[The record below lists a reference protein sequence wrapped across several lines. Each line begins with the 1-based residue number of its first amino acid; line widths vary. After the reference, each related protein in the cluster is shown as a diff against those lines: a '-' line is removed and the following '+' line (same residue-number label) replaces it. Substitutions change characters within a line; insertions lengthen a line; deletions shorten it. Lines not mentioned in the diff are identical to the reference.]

1 MQYPFQNFYLMQSK
15 TEYGSVSHKRVW
27 FHISRFSRDRYRF
40 SEALFSKEGHVI
52 STDRKAVVK
61 LVEAINKKRNV
72 NRYPQLRASA
82 AEVYALAL
90 LHEISHHVV
99 HLYIEEH
106 GSDIFTQLE
115 QHLREEHGDQQVE
128 HSLTAMIDYY
138 PPAPVY
144 SGNESAEEHL
154 HKTDQQR
161 PNTEVYLEEMLLVW
175 LSNLN
180 PALKLYHELIDDT
193 ALTTESNYKQVV
205 KTAYLFFEQLPGVGD
220 TALNLIDFLQVPAHE
235 APHSILAQL
244 NYVVS
249 HWKEYLGPYA
259 EKLLRGIDYLKEEQ
273 RPNFPPGPGP
283 SRTPDY
289 SSLEFDYEAF
299 SQDTVWMP
307 QVVLLAK
314 SALVWLDQLTRSYGR
329 TIHRLDHIPDEE
341 LNRLADMGFNSLWLI
356 GLWERSSAS
365 KTIKRSCG
373 NPEAEA
379 SAYSL
384 KRYEI
389 ADELGGWEAMHNLAD
404 RCNRRGIRLASD
416 MVPNHTGIDGDWV
429 YDHPDWFLQLPNA
442 PYPSYTYNSQN
453 LSDHPDIGIYLE
465 DHYYDRTDAALTF
478 KWQHFP
484 TQQTRYIYHGNDG
497 TSMPWNDTAQLDFLN
512 PETREALIQTILH
525 VAHNFSI
532 IRFDAA
538 MTLARKHIHRLW
550 YPAPG
555 SGGDIPG
562 RSQYGMNNEEFYRRM
577 PQEFWRE
584 VVDRVA
590 AEAPDTLLLAEAFWM
605 MEGFFVRT
613 LGMHRVYNSAFMN
626 MLKSE
631 ENEKYKNTIKSTI
644 SFEPEILKRFV
655 NFMNNPDE
663 DTAVAQFGDGDK
675 YFGVCTL
682 MVTMPGLPMFGH
694 GQIEGFHEKYGMEY
708 RRAYWNEIPNY
719 DLVNYHYQAIFPLMK
734 RRYLFADSENFRL
747 YDMYRENGEVDH
759 NVFAYSNRSGNEEAL
774 VLYNNAYNSTAG
786 RITHS
791 APFAVRDERDDRKT
805 LTCSIAEGLRIKNQ
819 VDYFTIFR
827 EQRSGLKYIRENTN
841 IHQQGLF
848 IQLHGYESHVY
859 LDFYQVEDTDGLYR
873 KLYETLNGSGIYD
886 IELRKKELFLQPIHI
901 AFKRFLQSPLIT
913 PVRQALYKGTGL
925 QKLAVEDYWSYYDDF
940 LDECLRLGYGNS
952 NYKSEALLQFR
963 KNLDALDTLSTLSQP
978 VLRPHT
984 PNQAGYYHR
993 GISMMPEVPLV
1004 VLAWTLLT
1012 PLKEFIKDI
1021 PAYHSTAECAADLLL
1036 PQQFAQPFREQGIE
1050 EEALPHLYELILVSV
1065 SQRNWT
1071 SLIETPQARSS
1082 ANQAANAP
1090 SNAPSNASA
1099 NASASGKFSASASPS
1114 ASSAGAGAVSETDQN
1129 NTPSPDQLLEHII
1142 REPFTASFLQLHH
1155 DNNAEWYKGES
1166 MQELFWWLN
1175 TLALLAQIKKGKS
1188 VFKENGEFHYID
1200 RWIKADEFSE
1210 YRVELLL
1217 MQSSLR

>member
-1 MQYPFQNFYLMQSK
+1 M
-15 TEYGSVSHKRVW
+15 RVW
-27 FHISRFSRDRYRF
+27 FHISRFSRDRYQF
-40 SEALFSKEGHVI
+40 SESLFSKEGHVI
-52 STDRKAVVK
+52 STNQKAVVQ
-61 LVEAINKKRNV
+61 LVEAMNQKRNV

-99 HLYIEEH
+99 HLYIEEN

-115 QHLREEHGDQQVE
+115 QHLREELGDAQVE
-128 HSLTAMIDYY
+128 DTLTAMIDHY

-144 SGNESAEEHL
+144 SGEEGTEEHL
-154 HKTDQQR
+154 HKLDQQR
-161 PNTEVYLEEMLLVW
+161 PNTEIYLEEMLLVW

-193 ALTTESNYKQVV
+193 ALTTESNYNKVV
-205 KTAYLFFEQLPGVGD
+205 KRAYLFFEQLPGVGD
-220 TALNLIDFLQVPAHE
+220 TSLNLIDFLQVPAHE

-273 RPNFPPGPGP
+273 RPSFPPGPGP

-289 SSLEFDYEAF
+289 SGLEFDYEAF

-389 ADELGGWEAMHNLAD
+389 AEELGGWEALHNLAN

-429 YDHPDWFLQLPNA
+429 YDHPDWFLQLPDA

-478 KWQHFP
+478 KWHHFP
-484 TQQTRYIYHGNDG
+484 SQQSRYIYHGNDG

-562 RSQYGMNNEEFYRRM
+562 RSQYGISNEEFYRSM

-663 DTAVAQFGDGDK
+663 DTAIAQFGDGDK

-694 GQIEGFHEKYGMEY
+694 GQIEGYHEKYGMEY
-708 RRAYWNEIPNY
+708 RRAYWNEIPNW
-719 DLVNYHYQAIFPLMK
+719 DLINRHYQSIFPLMK
-734 RRYLFADSENFRL
+734 KRYLFSDSENFRL

-759 NVFAYSNRSGNEEAL
+759 NVFAYSNHSGTETAL
-774 VLYNNAYNSTAG
+774 ITYNNAFNSTAG
-786 RITHS
+786 RITTS
-791 APFAVRDERDDRKT
+791 SPFAIKDSAGNRSARQYS
-805 LTCSIAEGLRIKNQ
+805 LAEGLQIVNEH
-819 VDYFTIFR
+819 DYFTIFR
-827 EQRSGLKYIRENTN
+827 EQHSGRWFIRENTAL
-841 IHQQGLF
+841 HQQGMF
-848 IQLHGYESHVY
+848 IHLHGYQSHVY
-859 LDFYQVEDTDGLYR
+859 LDFYQVQDRDGLYR
-873 KLYETLNGSGIYD
+873 KLYETLDGRGIYD
-886 IELRKKELFLQPIHI
+886 IELRKKELFLEPIHL

-913 PVRQALYKGTGL
+913 PIRQALYKGTGL
-925 QKLAVEDYWSYYDDF
+925 KKISFDDYWSYYDDF
-940 LDECLRLGYGNS
+940 LDECLRLGYGS
-952 NYKSEALLQFR
+952 SGQKAAAIKHFQ
-963 KNLDALDTLSTLSQP
+963 KNLEAIGTLSTSSNPLI
-978 VLRPHT
+978 LPHP
-984 PNQAGYYHR
+984 PNRDGYYHR
-993 GISMMPEVPLV
+993 GLTLMPETPLLM
-1004 VLAWTLLT
+1004 LAWTLLT
-1012 PLKEFIKDI
+1012 PLQEFIQEDLN
-1021 PAYHSTAECAADLLL
+1021 YSTAAECAADLLL
-1036 PQQFAQPFREQGIE
+1036 PQQFVKSFREQGVE
-1050 EEALPHLYELILVSV
+1050 EKSLPRLYELILVTV
-1065 SQRNWT
+1065 SQQNWL
-1071 SLIETPQARSS
+1071 SLLDDEE
-1082 ANQAANAP
+1082 
-1090 SNAPSNASA
+1090 
-1099 NASASGKFSASASPS
+1099 
-1114 ASSAGAGAVSETDQN
+1114 ASSVTMPPASE
-1129 NTPSPDQLLEHII
+1129 LVLEHII
-1142 REPFTASFLQLHH
+1142 REPFTAAFLNLHH
-1155 DNNAEWYKGES
+1155 DNNQEWYKGES
-1166 MQELFWWLN
+1166 MQELLWWLN
-1175 TLALLAQIKKGKS
+1175 TIALLAQIKSGKS
-1188 VFKENGEFHYID
+1188 RLQSEEVFAYIK
-1200 RWIKADEFSE
+1200 RWLQAEESAE
-1210 YRVELLL
+1210 YRIELLL
-1217 MQSSLR
+1217 ESSVT

>member
-1 MQYPFQNFYLMQSK
+1 MQYPFQNSYLTQSK
-15 TEYGSVSHKRVW
+15 SKGRRVSQTRVW

-52 STDRKAVVK
+52 STDRKAVVQ

-72 NRYPQLRASA
+72 NRYPQMRASA

-115 QHLREEHGDQQVE
+115 QHLREELGDQQVE
-128 HSLTAMIDYY
+128 HSLTAMLDHY

-154 HKTDQQR
+154 HKADQQR
-161 PNTEVYLEEMLLVW
+161 PNTEIYLEEMLLVW

-205 KTAYLFFEQLPGVGD
+205 KTAYLFFEQLPGVGN

-289 SSLEFDYEAF
+289 SSLEFDHEAF

-329 TIHRLDHIPDEE
+329 TIHRLDQIPDEE

-389 ADELGGWEAMHNLAD
+389 ADELGGWEALHNLAD

-429 YDHPDWFLQLPNA
+429 YDHPDWFLQLPDA

-774 VLYNNAYNSTAG
+774 VLYNNAFNSTAG

-791 APFAVRDERDDRKT
+791 APFAMKDAAGNRSARKYS
-805 LTCSIAEGLRIKNQ
+805 LAEGLQIFNE
-819 VDYFTIFR
+819 YNFFTIFR
-827 EQRSGLKYIRENTN
+827 EQRSGKWFIRENTAL
-841 IHQQGLF
+841 HQQGLF
-848 IQLHGYESHVY
+848 IHLHGYESHVY
-859 LDFYQVEDTDGLYR
+859 LDFYQVQDTDGLYR
-873 KLYETLNGSGIYD
+873 KLYETLDGRGIYD
-886 IELRKKELFLQPIHI
+886 IELRKKELFLEPIHL
-901 AFKRFLQSPLIT
+901 AFKRFLHSPLIT
-913 PVRQALYKGTGL
+913 PIRQALYKGTGL
-925 QKLAVEDYWSYYDDF
+925 KKISFDDYWSYYDDF

-952 NYKSEALLQFR
+952 EHKAAAIKHFQ
-963 KNLDALDTLSTLSQP
+963 KNLEAIDTLSTSSNP
-978 VLRPHT
+978 VILPHP
-984 PNQAGYYHR
+984 PNREGYYHR
-993 GISMMPEVPLV
+993 GLTIMTETPLLM
-1004 VLAWTLLT
+1004 LAWTLLT
-1012 PLKEFIKDI
+1012 PLQEFVQDDSNYGT
-1021 PAYHSTAECAADLLL
+1021 AAECAADLLL
-1036 PQQFAQPFREQGIE
+1036 PQQFVKAFLEQAVKE
-1050 EEALPHLYELILVSV
+1050 ESLTHLYELILVTV
-1065 SQRNWT
+1065 SQQNWL
-1071 SLIETPQARSS
+1071 SLLDEEE
-1082 ANQAANAP
+1082 
-1090 SNAPSNASA
+1090 
-1099 NASASGKFSASASPS
+1099 
-1114 ASSAGAGAVSETDQN
+1114 ASSVTMPPASE
-1129 NTPSPDQLLEHII
+1129 LALEQII
-1142 REPFTASFLQLHH
+1142 RAPFTAAFLDLHH
-1155 DNNAEWYKGES
+1155 DNNQEWYKGES
-1166 MQELFWWLN
+1166 MQELLWWLN
-1175 TLALLAQIKKGKS
+1175 TIAMLAQIKSGKS
-1188 VFKENGEFHYID
+1188 GVQSEDVFVHIQ
-1200 RWIKADEFSE
+1200 RWLQAE
-1210 YRVELLL
+1210 
-1217 MQSSLR
+1217 

>member
-1 MQYPFQNFYLMQSK
+1 MQYPFQNFYVMQSK
-15 TEYGSVSHKRVW
+15 TEYRSVSQTRVW
-27 FHISRFSRDRYRF
+27 FHISRFSRDRYQF

-52 STDRKAVVK
+52 STDRRAVVQ

-82 AEVYALAL
+82 SEVYALAL

-99 HLYIEEH
+99 HLYIEKH

-115 QHLREEHGDQQVE
+115 QHLREELGDAQVE
-128 HSLTAMIDYY
+128 DTLTTMIDHY

-144 SGNESAEEHL
+144 SGDESAEEHL
-154 HKTDQQR
+154 HKSGRKRT
-161 PNTEVYLEEMLLVW
+161 NTEIYLEEMLLVW

-193 ALTTESNYKQVV
+193 ALTTESNYKQIV
-205 KTAYLFFEQLPGVGD
+205 KQSYLFFEQLPGVGD
-220 TALNLIDFLQVPAHE
+220 SALNLIDFLQVPAHE

-356 GLWERSSAS
+356 GLWERSGAS

-389 ADELGGWEAMHNLAD
+389 ADELGGWEALHNLAD

-562 RSQYGMNNEEFYRRM
+562 RSQHGMSNEEFYRSM

-613 LGMHRVYNSAFMN
+613 LAMHRVYNSAFMN

-663 DTAVAQFGDGDK
+663 DTAIAQFGDGDED
-675 YFGVCTL
+675 FGVCAL
-682 MVTMPGLPMFGH
+682 RVTMPGLPMFGH
-694 GQIEGFHEKYGMEY
+694 GQIEGYHEKYGMEY
-708 RRAYWNEIPNY
+708 RRAYWNEIPNW
-719 DLVNYHYQAIFPLMK
+719 DLINRHYQSIFPLMK
-734 RRYLFADSENFRL
+734 KRYLFADSENFRL

-759 NVFAYSNRSGNEEAL
+759 NVFAYSNRSGSETAL
-774 VLYNNAYNSTAG
+774 VTYNNAFNSTAG
-786 RITHS
+786 RITTS
-791 APFAVRDERDDRKT
+791 LPFAIKDAAGNRSASQYS
-805 LTCSIAEGLRIKNQ
+805 LAEGLQILNEHN
-819 VDYFTIFR
+819 YFTIFR
-827 EQRSGLKYIRENTN
+827 EQRSGKWFIRENSTLN
-841 IHQQGLF
+841 QQGMF
-848 IQLHGYESHVY
+848 IHLHGYESHVY
-859 LDFYQVEDTDGLYR
+859 LDFYQVQDTDGLYR
-873 KLYETLNGSGIYD
+873 KLYETLDGLGIYD
-886 IELRKKELFLQPIHI
+886 IELRKKELFLEPIHL

-913 PVRQALYKGTGL
+913 PIRQALYKGTGL
-925 QKLAVEDYWSYYDDF
+925 KKISFDDYWSYYDDF
-940 LDECLRLGYGNS
+940 LDECLRLGYGS
-952 NYKSEALLQFR
+952 SEHKAAAIKHFQ
-963 KNLDALDTLSTLSQP
+963 KNLEAIGTLSTSSNPLI
-978 VLRPHT
+978 LPHP
-984 PNQAGYYHR
+984 PNREGYYHR
-993 GISMMPEVPLV
+993 GLTLMPETPLLM
-1004 VLAWTLLT
+1004 LAWTLLT
-1012 PLKEFIKDI
+1012 PLQEFIQDDSK
-1021 PAYHSTAECAADLLL
+1021 YSTAAECAADLLL
-1036 PQQFAQPFREQGIE
+1036 PQQFVKSFREQGVE
-1050 EEALPHLYELILVSV
+1050 EDSLPHLYELMLVTV
-1065 SQRNWT
+1065 SQQNWL
-1071 SLIETPQARSS
+1071 SLLDDEEASS
-1082 ANQAANAP
+1082 VTMT
-1090 SNAPSNASA
+1090 
-1099 NASASGKFSASASPS
+1099 SASEL
-1114 ASSAGAGAVSETDQN
+1114 V
-1129 NTPSPDQLLEHII
+1129 LEQII
-1142 REPFTASFLQLHH
+1142 REPFTAAFLDLHH
-1155 DNNAEWYKGES
+1155 DNNQEWYKGES
-1166 MQELFWWLN
+1166 MQELLWWLN
-1175 TLALLAQIKKGKS
+1175 TIALLTQIKSGKS
-1188 VFKENGEFHYID
+1188 GLQSEEVFAYIT
-1200 RWIKADEFSE
+1200 RWLQAEESAE
-1210 YRVELLL
+1210 YRIGLLL
-1217 MQSSLR
+1217 EESVL

>member
-1 MQYPFQNFYLMQSK
+1 M
-15 TEYGSVSHKRVW
+15 RVR

-52 STDRKAVVK
+52 STDQKAVVQ

-106 GSDIFTQLE
+106 GSDIFTQLD
-115 QHLREEHGDQQVE
+115 QHLRQELGDAQVE
-128 HSLTAMIDYY
+128 DSLTAMIDHY

-144 SGNESAEEHL
+144 SGEETAKEHL
-154 HKTDQQR
+154 HKTDQER
-161 PNTEVYLEEMLLVW
+161 PNTEIYLEEMLLVW

-244 NYVVS
+244 NYVVG
-249 HWKEYLGPYA
+249 HWTNYLGPYA

-273 RPNFPPGPGP
+273 RPSFPPGPGP

-329 TIHRLDHIPDEE
+329 TIHRLDQIPDEE
-341 LNRLADMGFNSLWLI
+341 LNRLADMGFNALWLI

-389 ADELGGWEAMHNLAD
+389 ADELGGWEALHNLAD

-429 YDHPDWFLQLPNA
+429 YDHPDWFLQLPDP

-453 LSDHPDIGIYLE
+453 LSDHPDVGIYLE

-484 TQQTRYIYHGNDG
+484 SQQTRYIYHGNDG

-555 SGGDIPG
+555 SGGDISG
-562 RSQYGMNNEEFYRRM
+562 RSQYGMSNEEFYRRM

-590 AEAPDTLLLAEAFWM
+590 AEAPETLLLAEAFWM

-663 DTAVAQFGDGDK
+663 DTAIAQFGDGDK

-694 GQIEGFHEKYGMEY
+694 GQIEGYHEKYGMEY
-708 RRAYWNEIPNY
+708 RRAYWNEIPNW
-719 DLVNYHYQAIFPLMK
+719 DLINRHYQSIFPLMK
-734 RRYLFADSENFRL
+734 KRYLFADSENFRL
-747 YDMYRENGEVDH
+747 YDMYRENGEADH
-759 NVFAYSNRSGNEEAL
+759 NVFAYSNRSGNETAL
-774 VLYNNAYNSTAG
+774 ITYNNAFNSTAG
-786 RITHS
+786 RIHTS
-791 APFAVRDERDDRKT
+791 SPFATKGADGNRSARQYS
-805 LTCSIAEGLRIKNQ
+805 LAEGLQILNEHN
-819 VDYFTIFR
+819 YFTIFR
-827 EQRSGLKYIRENTN
+827 EQRSGKWFIRENSTLN
-841 IHQQGLF
+841 RQGMFIH
-848 IQLHGYESHVY
+848 LHGYESHVY
-859 LDFYQVEDTDGLYR
+859 LDFYQVQDTDGLYR
-873 KLYETLNGSGIYD
+873 KLYETLDGRGIYD
-886 IELRKKELFLQPIHI
+886 IELRKKELFLEPIHL
-901 AFKRFLQSPLIT
+901 AFRRFLQSPLIT
-913 PVRQALYKGTGL
+913 PIRQALYKGTGL
-925 QKLAVEDYWSYYDDF
+925 KKIPFDDYWSYYDDF
-940 LDECLRLGYGNS
+940 LDECLRLGYGS
-952 NYKSEALLQFR
+952 SGHKAAAIKHFQ
-963 KNLDALDTLSTLSQP
+963 KNLEAIGTLSTSSNPLI
-978 VLRPHT
+978 LPHP
-984 PNQAGYYHR
+984 PNREGYYHR
-993 GISMMPEVPLV
+993 GLTIMPEAPL
-1004 VLAWTLLT
+1004 LMLGWTLLT
-1012 PLKEFIKDI
+1012 PLQEFIQADSN
-1021 PAYHSTAECAADLLL
+1021 YSTAAECAADLLL
-1036 PQQFAQPFREQGIE
+1036 PQQFVKSFREQGVE
-1050 EEALPHLYELILVSV
+1050 EKSLPHLYKLMLVTV
-1065 SQRNWT
+1065 SQQNWL
-1071 SLIETPQARSS
+1071 SLLGDGGEPLGTKPPVDNR
-1082 ANQAANAP
+1082 P
-1090 SNAPSNASA
+1090 PASDL
-1099 NASASGKFSASASPS
+1099 
-1114 ASSAGAGAVSETDQN
+1114 V
-1129 NTPSPDQLLEHII
+1129 LEQII
-1142 REPFTASFLQLHH
+1142 REPFTATFLDLHH
-1155 DNNAEWYKGES
+1155 DNNQEWYKGES

-1175 TLALLAQIKKGKS
+1175 TIALLAQIKSGKS
-1188 VFKENGEFHYID
+1188 GLQSEEVFAYIK
-1200 RWIKADEFSE
+1200 RWLRAEESAE
-1210 YRVELLL
+1210 YRIELLL
-1217 MQSSLR
+1217 ESSVL